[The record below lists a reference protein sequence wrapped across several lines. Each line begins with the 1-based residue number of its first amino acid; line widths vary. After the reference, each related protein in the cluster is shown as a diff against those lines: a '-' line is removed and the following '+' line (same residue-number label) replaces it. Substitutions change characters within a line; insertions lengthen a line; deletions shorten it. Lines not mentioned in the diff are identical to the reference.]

1 MASVFLI
8 RHGEVAGNM
17 GSGDRVF
24 YSGWDDVPLTAR
36 GIKQGEVVARRMAK
50 EKLHAI
56 YSSDLQRARLT
67 AKSIAAP
74 HGIEVLCDAGWRE
87 SNFGAW
93 NGKSEGDILAGWPD
107 VWQARQAD
115 PVDVAPPDGESLRD
129 LANRLA
135 PAWQKIVTQHEH
147 EQIALI
153 AHQGVI
159 RVLLL
164 LILEAPL
171 SVYRRFQIDN
181 CSLSRVEVVAGKPSL
196 RFINETHHLLGLE

>member
-8 RHGEVAGNM
+8 RHGEVAGNH

-36 GIKQGEVVARRMAK
+36 GTHQAEAVARRMAG
-50 EKLHAI
+50 EKLHAV

-67 AKSIAAP
+67 AQAIAAP
-74 HGIEVLCDAGWRE
+74 HGIEVRCDAVWRE
-87 SNFGAW
+87 TNFGAW
-93 NGKSEGDILAGWPD
+93 NGKSESEILEGWPD
-107 VWQARQAD
+107 LWRARQSD
-115 PVDVAPPDGESLRD
+115 PMSVAPPEGESLLD

-135 PAWQKIVTQHEH
+135 PAWQQIVTRHEH

-171 SVYRRFQIDN
+171 AGYRRLKIGN
-181 CSLSRVEVVAGKPSL
+181 CSVSRVEVVAGETSVSFL
-196 RFINETHHLLGLE
+196 NETHHLLGLE